1 MKDGKYA
8 LDGTASLTAPEGMIA
23 NVGYNGGVWDVT
35 PPTTVSGTDTETY
48 TYSFKKIT
56 DLTLT
61 VKHVVSGIG
70 DVLAGEV
77 KENLSYGDVVTAESL
92 VKEFAGYKYDSA
104 SANAV
109 TIVTGTN
116 EITLYYSRNSY
127 GYTVNYLEEG
137 TNNVLAAAK
146 TGDAAFG
153 EAVTETAIAIDG
165 YALITSAKQT
175 ITIAEEGNVINF
187 YYTADKIGG
196 GNGDSS
202 DGIPDKYQK
211 KVIFRV
217 VNGTWEDGT
226 TENIVKILALMKGD
240 TYAIDGTAKLDA
252 PKNMKP
258 DAGFG
263 NGEWSVI
270 PPATVKGTNTV
281 TYTYTFEKKA
291 FNYEIGGS
299 DVITMYEEETVQSE
313 IKLIPD
319 IGIDPDKLPTV
330 VKYESAD
337 ESIAT
342 VDQNGKIT
350 GVKKGRTTVTA
361 TLSDGNTYT
370 IVVIVKERE
379 NITVVFGKTEGI
391 GWYRVSQ
398 DGGATYQTVF
408 GNSTIEVKKGT
419 QLIIKAGD
427 LMGDAFTFYVN
438 GNAVTP
444 DENNST
450 VVTVDGYMLIGALG
464 IPDIV
469 PDAEESLN
477 WFQKIIKAIKDFFA
491 KLFGKK

>member
-1 MKDGKYA
+1 
-8 LDGTASLTAPEGMIA
+8 
-23 NVGYNGGVWDVT
+23 
-35 PPTTVSGTDTETY
+35 
-48 TYSFKKIT
+48 
-56 DLTLT
+56 
-61 VKHVVSGIG
+61 
-70 DVLAGEV
+70 
-77 KENLSYGDVVTAESL
+77 
-92 VKEFAGYKYDSA
+92 
-104 SANAV
+104 
-109 TIVTGTN
+109 
-116 EITLYYSRNSY
+116 
-127 GYTVNYLEEG
+127 
-137 TNNVLAAAK
+137 
-146 TGDAAFG
+146 
-153 EAVTETAIAIDG
+153 
-165 YALITSAKQT
+165 
-175 ITIAEEGNVINF
+175 
-187 YYTADKIGG
+187 
-196 GNGDSS
+196 
-202 DGIPDKYQK
+202 
-211 KVIFRV
+211 
-217 VNGTWEDGT
+217 
-226 TENIVKILALMKGD
+226 MKGD

-258 DAGFG
+258 DAGYG
-263 NGEWSVI
+263 NGEWSVT
-270 PPATVKGTNTV
+270 PPKTVKGTDIV

-337 ESIAT
+337 ESIAK

-379 NITVVFGKTEGI
+379 TITVVFGKTEGI

-408 GNSTIEVKKGT
+408 GNSTIEVKKGA

-464 IPDIV
+464 IPVIV
-469 PDAEESLN
+469 PDVEESLN